1 VIRYIAQRFLGLV
14 GVLFVISVVTFVIMH
29 AIPGGPFDPYQMP
42 VSPSTQQYLDA
53 KYGFDKPLYEQYA
66 RYMWAALHGDFGIPF
81 QSPSETVIELIAR
94 TWRVSVILGGIALL
108 LSYSLGILLG
118 FIAAVY
124 QNTWVDYLSVTFAVL
139 GIVAPSFVVS
149 LLLLYVFSIWLD
161 LLPTGGWGDSWQQI
175 VMPVLAFSFGLT
187 AIVARYT
194 RSSVIEVLRSDFV
207 RTARAKGLSRTAVL
221 QRHVLR
227 NALTPIVTIAG
238 PMFAGVI
245 TGTFFIESIFRIPG
259 IGMYYTQSAFERDY
273 PMIMALTLLFA
284 ALIVTVYFVT
294 DLVYAWIDPRVR
306 IIGRDER
313 G

>member
-1 VIRYIAQRFLGLV
+1 MI
-14 GVLFVISVVTFVIMH
+14 
-29 AIPGGPFDPYQMP
+29 
-42 VSPSTQQYLDA
+42 
-53 KYGFDKPLYEQYA
+53 
-66 RYMWAALHGDFGIPF
+66 
-81 QSPSETVIELIAR
+81 
-94 TWRVSVILGGIALL
+94 
-108 LSYSLGILLG
+108 SYSLGIILG

-124 QNTWVDYLSVTFAVL
+124 QNTWIDYLAVMFAVL
-139 GIVAPSFVVS
+139 GIVAPSFVVC

-187 AIVARYT
+187 AVVARYT

-207 RTARAKGLSRTAVL
+207 RTARAKGLSHIAVL

-284 ALIVTVYFVT
+284 TLIIAVYFVT
-294 DLVYAWIDPRVR
+294 DLVYAWIDPRIR
-306 IIGRDER
+306 ITNRNER